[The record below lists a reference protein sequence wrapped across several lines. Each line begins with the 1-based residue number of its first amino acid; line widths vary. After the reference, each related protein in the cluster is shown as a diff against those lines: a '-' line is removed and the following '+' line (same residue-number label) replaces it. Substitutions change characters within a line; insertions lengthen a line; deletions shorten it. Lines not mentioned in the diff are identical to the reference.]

1 MPAMDTGL
9 RRYDRDRT
17 RDERSVLPS
26 RPEWHDRTHRDHRRR
41 DDLSDDGLHRLRQ
54 PGDPRRIRHGQGR
67 GVRRDLPCL
76 CPRDAADGAPGQL
89 SAGAGAGDGDQRLFH
104 LRRGQGAAL
113 QLGGRARRGV
123 PVGMPVPDPQRHAH
137 PIVDRRCHPPSQK
150 MAISAGIGL
159 FLGIIAL
166 KDAGLIAASP
176 DTLVSLGDLKAPT
189 TLLACAGFLVMV
201 ALDRRAVPGAIIIAV
216 LGTAAAGILLHLSPF
231 YGIVARPPS
240 LAPTFLAL
248 DLRGALDAGVAAIV
262 FVFLF
267 VDLFDNT
274 GTLIGVAHRAGLL
287 DRDGRL
293 PRAERAFAAASLA
306 AMGGAL
312 LGTSTVT
319 SYIESAA
326 GVKAGGRTGLTGV
339 TVAALFLLTLFLAP
353 LAQSVPTYAIAPAL
367 LFVACLMARG
377 FAELDWDDVTEYAP
391 AVVTALAM
399 PLTFSIAN
407 GIALGFISYAAV
419 KLLSGRFAEA
429 SPSMIVLALLFIV
442 KYAFF

>member
-1 MPAMDTGL
+1 MLERLFRLDENRTTVRVEIVAGATTYLTMAYIVFVNPLILANAGMDRGAVFVATCLASAFATVLMALLANYPLALAPGMGMNA
-9 RRYDRDRT
+9 YFAY
-17 RDERSVLPS
+17 SVVK
-26 RPEWHDRTHRDHRRR
+26 
-41 DDLSDDGLHRLRQ
+41 GLHYSWEVAL
-54 PGDPRRIRHGQGR
+54 GAVFLSGVLFLILSLTRIR
-67 GVRRDLPCL
+67 
-76 CPRDAADGAPGQL
+76 
-89 SAGAGAGDGDQRLFH
+89 SW
-104 LRRGQGAAL
+104 
-113 QLGGRARRGV
+113 
-123 PVGMPVPDPQRHAH
+123 
-137 PIVDRRCHPPSQK
+137 IVDAIPLSQK

-166 KDAGLIAASP
+166 KEAGVIAASP
-176 DTLVSLGDLKAPT
+176 DTLVTLGDLKSPA
-189 TLLACAGFLVMV
+189 TLLAAAGFIVMV
-201 ALDRRAVPGAIIIAV
+201 ALDRLAVPGAIIIAI
-216 LGTAAAGILLHLSPF
+216 LGTAIAGILLEISPF
-231 YGIVARPPS
+231 AGIVDTPPS

-248 DLRGALDAGVAAIV
+248 DLRGALDIGIATVV

-274 GTLIGVAHRAGLL
+274 GTLVGVAHRAGLL
-287 DRDGRL
+287 GPDGKL
-293 PRAERAFAAASLA
+293 PRIGRVFIADSIA
-306 AMGGAL
+306 AMAGAL

-339 TVAALFLLTLFLAP
+339 TVAALFLLTLFFAP
-353 LAQSVPTYAIAPAL
+353 LAGSVPAYATAPAL

-377 FAELDWDDVTEYAP
+377 FAELDWEDVTEYAP

-407 GIALGFISYAAV
+407 GIAFGFITYAAV

-429 SPSMIVLALLFIV
+429 GPSMLALAALFVV

>member
-1 MPAMDTGL
+1 MLERLFRLDENRTTVRIEIVAGATTYLTMAYIVFVNPLILANAGMDRGAVFVATCLASAFATLLMALLANYPLALAPGMGMNA
-9 RRYDRDRT
+9 YFT
-17 RDERSVLPS
+17 YSVVK
-26 RPEWHDRTHRDHRRR
+26 
-41 DDLSDDGLHRLRQ
+41 GLHYSWEVAL
-54 PGDPRRIRHGQGR
+54 GAVFLSGVLFLILSLTRIR
-67 GVRRDLPCL
+67 
-76 CPRDAADGAPGQL
+76 
-89 SAGAGAGDGDQRLFH
+89 SW
-104 LRRGQGAAL
+104 
-113 QLGGRARRGV
+113 
-123 PVGMPVPDPQRHAH
+123 
-137 PIVDRRCHPPSQK
+137 IVDAIPLSQK

-166 KDAGLIAASP
+166 KEAGVIAASL
-176 DTLVSLGDLKAPT
+176 DTLVTLGDLKSPA
-189 TLLACAGFLVMV
+189 TLLAAAGFIVMV
-201 ALDRRAVPGAIIIAV
+201 ALDRLAVPGAIIIAI
-216 LGTAAAGILLHLSPF
+216 LGTAIAGILLGISPF
-231 YGIVARPPS
+231 AGIVDAPPS

-248 DLRGALDAGVAAIV
+248 DLRGALDIGIATVV

-274 GTLIGVAHRAGLL
+274 GTLVGVAHRAGLL
-287 DRDGRL
+287 GPDGKL
-293 PRAERAFAAASLA
+293 PRIGRVFIADSIA
-306 AMGGAL
+306 AMAGAL

-339 TVAALFLLTLFLAP
+339 TVAALFLLTLFFAP
-353 LAQSVPTYAIAPAL
+353 LAGSVPAYATAPAL

-377 FAELDWDDVTEYAP
+377 FAELDWEDVTEYAP

-407 GIALGFISYAAV
+407 GIAFGFITYAAV

-429 SPSMIVLALLFIV
+429 GPSMLALAALFVV

>member
-1 MPAMDTGL
+1 MRGLLDRLFQLSLNRTTILTEIVAGVTTYLTMAYIVFVNPLILADAGMDRGAVFLATCLASAFATLLMALLANFPLALAPGMGINA
-9 RRYDRDRT
+9 YFAYG
-17 RDERSVLPS
+17 VVK
-26 RPEWHDRTHRDHRRR
+26 
-41 DDLSDDGLHRLRQ
+41 GLHYSWQVALGAVFLSGGLF
-54 PGDPRRIRHGQGR
+54 PILSLSRIRTWL
-67 GVRRDLPCL
+67 V
-76 CPRDAADGAPGQL
+76 DAI
-89 SAGAGAGDGDQRLFH
+89 
-104 LRRGQGAAL
+104 
-113 QLGGRARRGV
+113 
-123 PVGMPVPDPQRHAH
+123 PQ
-137 PIVDRRCHPPSQK
+137 SQK

-166 KDAGLIAASP
+166 KAAGITVADP
-176 DTLVSLGDLKAPT
+176 ETLVALGNLKAPPA
-189 TLLACAGFLVMV
+189 LLAALGFLAVV
-201 ALDRRAVPGAIIIAV
+201 ALERRAAPGAIMLTV
-216 LGTAAAGILLHLSPF
+216 LGTAASGIILGVSPF
-231 YGIVARPPS
+231 FGIAALPPS

-248 DLRGALDAGVAAIV
+248 DLRGALDAGLLTIV

-287 DRDGRL
+287 DSEGRL
-293 PRAERAFAAASLA
+293 PRAERAFAAAALA

-312 LGTSTVT
+312 VGTSTVT

-326 GVKAGGRTGLTGV
+326 GVKAGGRTGLTAV

-353 LAQSVPTYAIAPAL
+353 LAQSVPAYATAPAL
-367 LFVACLMARG
+367 FFVACLMARG
-377 FAELDWDDVTEYAP
+377 LAELDWQDPTEYAP

-419 KLLSGRFAEA
+419 KLLAGRFAEA
-429 SPSMIVLALLFIV
+429 GPSMTVLALLFIG

>member
-1 MPAMDTGL
+1 MDTGV
-9 RRYDRDRT
+9 RR
-17 RDERSVLPS
+17 
-26 RPEWHDRTHRDHRRR
+26 HDRNGSWDKRMIDRFFHLTLNDTTIRTEIVAGATTYLTMAYIVFVNPVILADAGMDRGAVFVATC
-41 DDLSDDGLHRLRQ
+41 LAAALATLLMALLANYPLALAPGMGINAYFAYGVVKGLHYSWQVALGAVFLSGFLFLIISVTPLRSWLV
-54 PGDPRRIRHGQGR
+54 DAIPR
-67 GVRRDLPCL
+67 
-76 CPRDAADGAPGQL
+76 
-89 SAGAGAGDGDQRLFH
+89 
-104 LRRGQGAAL
+104 
-113 QLGGRARRGV
+113 
-123 PVGMPVPDPQRHAH
+123 
-137 PIVDRRCHPPSQK
+137 SQK

-166 KDAGLIAASP
+166 KDAGIVAASGE
-176 DTLVSLGDLKAPT
+176 TLVTLGDVKAPA
-189 TLLACAGFLVMV
+189 TLLASAGFIAMV
-201 ALDRRAVPGAIIIAV
+201 ALDRCAVPGAIILAV
-216 LGTAAAGILLHLSPF
+216 LGTAAAGIALGVSPF
-231 YGIVARPPS
+231 FGIAAPPPS
-240 LAPTFLAL
+240 LAPTFLQL
-248 DLRGALDAGVAAIV
+248 DLPGALGVGVATIV

-287 DRDGRL
+287 DADGRL
-293 PRAERAFAAASLA
+293 PRAGRAFAAASLA

-339 TVAALFLLTLFLAP
+339 TVAVLFLVTLFLAP
-353 LAQSVPTYAIAPAL
+353 LAQSVPVYATAPAL

-377 FAELDWDDVTEYAP
+377 FAELDWEDPTEYAP

-429 SPSMIVLALLFIV
+429 GPSMIVLALLFIV

>member
-1 MPAMDTGL
+1 MLERLFRLDENRTTVRIEIVAGATTYLTMAYIVFVNPLILANAGMDRGAVFVATCLASAFATLLMALLANYPLALAPGMGMNA
-9 RRYDRDRT
+9 YFT
-17 RDERSVLPS
+17 YSVVK
-26 RPEWHDRTHRDHRRR
+26 
-41 DDLSDDGLHRLRQ
+41 GLHYSWEVAL
-54 PGDPRRIRHGQGR
+54 GAVFLSGVLFLILSLTRIR
-67 GVRRDLPCL
+67 
-76 CPRDAADGAPGQL
+76 
-89 SAGAGAGDGDQRLFH
+89 SW
-104 LRRGQGAAL
+104 
-113 QLGGRARRGV
+113 
-123 PVGMPVPDPQRHAH
+123 
-137 PIVDRRCHPPSQK
+137 IVDAIPRSQK

-166 KDAGLIAASP
+166 KEAGIIAANP
-176 DTLVSLGDLKAPT
+176 DTLVTLGDLKSPA
-189 TLLACAGFLVMV
+189 TLLAAAGFIVMV
-201 ALDRRAVPGAIIIAV
+201 ALDRLAVPGAIIIAI
-216 LGTAAAGILLHLSPF
+216 LGTAIAGILLGISPF
-231 YGIVARPPS
+231 AGIVDMPPS

-248 DLRGALDAGVAAIV
+248 DLRGALDIGIATVV

-274 GTLIGVAHRAGLL
+274 GTLVGVAHRAGLL
-287 DRDGRL
+287 GPDGKL
-293 PRAERAFAAASLA
+293 PRIGRVFIADSIA
-306 AMGGAL
+306 AMAGAL

-339 TVAALFLLTLFLAP
+339 TVAALFLLTLFFAP
-353 LAQSVPTYAIAPAL
+353 LAGSVPAYATAPAL

-377 FAELDWDDVTEYAP
+377 FAELDWEDVTEYAP

-407 GIALGFISYAAV
+407 GIAFGFITYAAV

-429 SPSMIVLALLFIV
+429 GPSMLALAALFVV